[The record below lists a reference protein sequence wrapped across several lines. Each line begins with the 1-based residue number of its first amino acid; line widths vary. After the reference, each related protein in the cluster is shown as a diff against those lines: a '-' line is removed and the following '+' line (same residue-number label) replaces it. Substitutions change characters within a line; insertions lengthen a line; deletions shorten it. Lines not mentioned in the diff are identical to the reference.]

1 MNATNVS
8 CIRDLF
14 DNFVITI
21 YFTREGVMEE
31 NTQDLKLT
39 QPLLSRMARY

>member
-8 CIRDLF
+8 CIRDLS

-31 NTQDLKLT
+31 NIRDLKLT